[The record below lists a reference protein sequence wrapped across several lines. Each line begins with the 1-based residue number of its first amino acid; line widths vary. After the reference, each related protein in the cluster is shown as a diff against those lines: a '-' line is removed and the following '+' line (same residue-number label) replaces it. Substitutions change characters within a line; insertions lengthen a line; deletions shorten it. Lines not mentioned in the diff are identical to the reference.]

1 MTTVKA
7 IEEKFLKHQKAGANT
22 YMAPSKNMSEW
33 LKDEL
38 LFVRKIEE
46 GCVVVFRPMDGKL
59 YSLNGEQLL
68 NFNLL

>member
-22 YMAPSKNMSEW
+22 YMTLSKNMSGW

-38 LFVRKIEE
+38 LFVGKIEE
-46 GCVVVFRPMDGKL
+46 GCVVVFRPMDGRL
-59 YSLNGEQLL
+59 HSLNDEQLL